1 MWWHKF
7 RPQLGD
13 QRALCKLGGIWN
25 LPTPQVLSSNICAHI
40 YKFAKISYYFSFWS
54 RKKCHLIRLN
64 NFTFSSWTFVFHQF
78 CFVQCVMFKKFNWV
92 TVKTRCLDFSKRSI
106 LFLFHHRGTTF
117 TMESLPFLHYA
128 CEHHF
133 EKKASVVS
141 GVYLHDGWPNYNLQ
155 THHHILTCLNWIEV
169 IWICG
174 QS

>member
-1 MWWHKF
+1 MQKYLTIF
-7 RPQLGD
+7 SFE
-13 QRALCKLGGIWN
+13 A
-25 LPTPQVLSSNICAHI
+25 
-40 YKFAKISYYFSFWS
+40 AKI
-54 RKKCHLIRLN
+54 CHLIRLN

-92 TVKTRCLDFSKRSI
+92 TVKTRCLDFSKKSI

-117 TMESLPFLHYA
+117 TMESLPFLYYA

-141 GVYLHDGWPNYNLQ
+141 GVYLHDGWPNYNCQ
-155 THHHILTCLNWIEV
+155 THHHILTTLNWIKV

>member
-1 MWWHKF
+1 MEFAHAAST
-7 RPQLGD
+7 Q
-13 QRALCKLGGIWN
+13 QQHLCSYTSLQKYLTIF
-25 LPTPQVLSSNICAHI
+25 SFEA
-40 YKFAKISYYFSFWS
+40 AKI
-54 RKKCHLIRLN
+54 CHLIRLK

-78 CFVQCVMFKKFNWV
+78 CFVQCVMFKKFNLV

-155 THHHILTCLNWIEV
+155 THHHILTTLN
-169 IWICG
+169 
-174 QS
+174 